1 VKRRNISWLRL
12 LMFSW
17 LAALASSLV
26 LAAVL
31 VGVTLALGSGEP
43 PRMPE
48 QSGDLIAPGQ
58 TLPVRTAQGR

>member
-1 VKRRNISWLRL
+1 MKLRNISWLRL

-48 QSGDLIAPGQ
+48 RSGNLIEPGQ
-58 TLPVRTAQGR
+58 TFSGTIVH